1 MVLEHPEEKEMPA
14 KILIV
19 EDDDEIIMLL
29 SNRLTASGYS
39 VLTAYDGIDGLN
51 KARGEIP
58 DLIIL
63 DISLPKMNGY
73 ELCRL
78 LKFDEKYK
86 KIPILILTA
95 KGQQT
100 DKEIG
105 REVNADDYVTKP
117 FDAGVLMEKIKA
129 LLKNKI

>member
-1 MVLEHPEEKEMPA
+1 MPA

-51 KARGEIP
+51 KAREEIP

-129 LLKNKI
+129 LLKK

>member
-1 MVLEHPEEKEMPA
+1 MPA